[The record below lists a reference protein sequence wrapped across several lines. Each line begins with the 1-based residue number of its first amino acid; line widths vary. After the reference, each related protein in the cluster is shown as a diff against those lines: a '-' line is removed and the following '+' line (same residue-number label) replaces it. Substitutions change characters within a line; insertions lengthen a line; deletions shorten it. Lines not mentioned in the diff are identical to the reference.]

1 MPPDV
6 LGHLMHRLQ
15 LQRPQELRVM
25 MSKMSLSHSEQL
37 LLGVACELRPALA
50 ERGPAVSVLDCGHRA
65 VIVVAETDFL
75 RPTERVGSSAPDV
88 HAWHDEERP
97 LSIRFQIVA
106 GGR

>member
-1 MPPDV
+1 
-6 LGHLMHRLQ
+6 
-15 LQRPQELRVM
+15 
-25 MSKMSLSHSEQL
+25 
-37 LLGVACELRPALA
+37 
-50 ERGPAVSVLDCGHRA
+50 